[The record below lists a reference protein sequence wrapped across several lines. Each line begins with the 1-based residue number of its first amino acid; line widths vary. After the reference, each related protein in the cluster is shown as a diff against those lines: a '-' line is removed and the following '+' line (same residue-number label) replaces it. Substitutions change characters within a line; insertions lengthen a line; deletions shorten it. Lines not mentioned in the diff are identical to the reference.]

1 MTSDEIKDFTTAKLI
16 KHVIVEC
23 TLANIP
29 CCKLCLCCARF
40 YHIIISKMKTCE
52 VLYGNQILT
61 KMVTSKQ
68 TFKWGKEI
76 KFKSNRKIGDIFF
89 S

>member
-16 KHVIVEC
+16 EHVIVEC
-23 TLANIP
+23 TLAKIP
-29 CCKLCLCCARF
+29 CCKLFLCCARF

-61 KMVTSKQ
+61 K
-68 TFKWGKEI
+68 
-76 KFKSNRKIGDIFF
+76 NRNV
-89 S
+89 